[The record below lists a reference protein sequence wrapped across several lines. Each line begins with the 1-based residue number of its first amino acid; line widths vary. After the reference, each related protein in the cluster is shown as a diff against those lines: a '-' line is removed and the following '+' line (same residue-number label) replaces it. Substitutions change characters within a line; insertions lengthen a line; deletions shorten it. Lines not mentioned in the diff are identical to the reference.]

1 MGRSGGVLPIAA
13 IASIAS
19 VAWACGSSDGSPV
32 GTGGGAPG
40 VPEAGASETTTS
52 LDSGSDTSSTTD
64 ASDGAAPSTADTL
77 SANRDRLLSTYL
89 AYLKATP
96 GAQSNGLDGA
106 KLAGVCEL
114 WRALVPSAQGVYLT
128 LTARLQ
134 GSKLSKDG
142 ASMLSHVVKLYRIAG
157 GDGATAS
164 DPGMCGGDGNRVFV
178 SMDMPL
184 HDSLMAANTN
194 KGAAAAAGKSD
205 IEDVPIGANGF
216 WRDSHDLGGAHAP
229 FDISD
234 ETDNGAP
241 RGQVQYFKD
250 VTSAAAKA
258 ALGRTDLMTLID
270 PYALEVDQDYDCTH
284 NSNPL
289 CSYVTYGALCLPGA
303 SKLGTALYTEKYG
316 NFEPAWQPVDCA
328 GK

>member
-1 MGRSGGVLPIAA
+1 MGRSGGLVLV
-13 IASIAS
+13 ASIAV
-19 VAWACGSSDGSPV
+19 VAWACGSSGGTPADAV
-32 GTGGGAPG
+32 GDTG
-40 VPEAGASETTTS
+40 VPEAGATETGAA
-52 LDSGSDTSSTTD
+52 LDSGSDASTTSD
-64 ASDGAAPSTADTL
+64 ANDGAAQGADDTL
-77 SANRDRLLSTYL
+77 SANRDRLLTTYL

-106 KLAGVCEL
+106 KLTGVCDL
-114 WRALVPSAQGVYLT
+114 WKTLVPSAQGVYLT

-134 GSKLSKDG
+134 GSKVTKDG
-142 ASMLSHVVKLYRIAG
+142 ASMLSHALKLYRIAG
-157 GDGATAS
+157 GDGATAT
-164 DPGMCGGDGNRVFV
+164 DPGMCGGDGNRVFL
-178 SMDMPL
+178 SMDPPL
-184 HDSLMAANTN
+184 HDALIAASTN
-194 KGAAAAAGKSD
+194 KGQPVTGGKSD
-205 IEDVPIGANGF
+205 IEDVQIGANSF

-270 PYALEVDQDYDCTH
+270 PYALEVDQDYDCPH

-289 CSYVTYGALCLPGA
+289 CAYTTYGSLCFPAA
-303 SKLGTALYTEKYG
+303 SKLGTELYTEKYG
-316 NFEPAWQPVDCA
+316 AFDPTWKPVDCA